1 MPKKDE
7 PGRHDRDECQLCKE
21 IDAKVAA
28 GLAESAWPFP
38 TTVVEER
45 EIVWTPEM
53 SEKAAALAADL
64 ACFDEERKATED

>member
-28 GLAESAWPFP
+28 GLAKSAWPFP
-38 TTVVEER
+38 TTMTEDSKV
-45 EIVWTPEM
+45 VWTPED
-53 SEKAAALAADL
+53 ERRLDQAIQDRNERRVKRKAA
-64 ACFDEERKATED
+64 ED